1 MNPILMSLL
10 VECCV
15 FLGLSDDD
23 VVQPDVA
30 LRYLELIAHDLQQ
43 LGDEDRRTFIR
54 HVRELARHESQN
66 PGNEERVAFLVPQRS
81 CSGWPQSPSAHSSR
95 SPACR
100 VRAEHMRAR
109 AARTVVAITAVVQD
123 ATGAN
128 GTCTLKLGGRGSATP
143 TAGAGVGGVT
153 WLASAG
159 LPSFNASA
167 TLDGSVSEGSAV
179 VAARSGGVA
188 GGVAALASALDFVA
202 SAEGP
207 VPKD

>member
-66 PGNEERVAFLVPQRS
+66 PGNEERVAFLVALP
-81 CSGWPQSPSAHSSR
+81 
-95 SPACR
+95 
-100 VRAEHMRAR
+100 EDM
-109 AARTVVAITAVVQD
+109 
-123 ATGAN
+123 
-128 GTCTLKLGGRGSATP
+128 
-143 TAGAGVGGVT
+143 
-153 WLASAG
+153 G
-159 LPSFNASA
+159 L
-167 TLDGSVSEGSAV
+167 E
-179 VAARSGGVA
+179 
-188 GGVAALASALDFVA
+188 
-202 SAEGP
+202 E
-207 VPKD
+207 